1 MTAVNANASHLRPV
15 DVRTDLW
22 AIADLIELCF
32 SGQMDS
38 DGREYVRHLRR
49 TAQNPENIHM
59 IPGSN
64 EQVSS
69 PLSGYV
75 WVEDGRIVGNL
86 TLIPFYRGDRWLYL
100 ICNVA
105 VHPDYR
111 LRGIAQALTQAGIQH
126 VSDQRAYAVWLQV
139 RSDNPGAVHLY
150 RKLGFRERATRTTW
164 VLPDILPLPPRVP
177 LGYSIVKRRNPDW
190 PLQQAWLNNTYPP
203 AVTWNLSLDEK
214 RFSPGILRSLERFLA
229 AETLLQWSV
238 LAGNTLCGVLSWEP
252 HPSQEMIWPAVNP
265 EFEPGALLALLSHLR
280 RENPEDRRLTVN
292 YPAGRA
298 VSAFEQ
304 AGFYPLN
311 TLIWMEIPF
320 KEVIHA

>member
-1 MTAVNANASHLRPV
+1 MTAGTPTTSHLRPV
-15 DVRTDLW
+15 NPRTDLW

-49 TAQNPENIHM
+49 TAQNPETIQM

-64 EQVSS
+64 EQVAS

-86 TLIPFYRGDRWLYL
+86 TLIPFNRGGRWLYL

-111 LRGIAQALTQAGIQH
+111 LRGIAQALTQEGVQH
-126 VSDQRAYAVWLQV
+126 VADQRAHAVWLQV

-150 RKLGFRERATRTTW
+150 RKLGFRERAIRTTW

-177 LGYSIVKRRNPDW
+177 LGYSVSKRRNSDW
-190 PLQQAWLNNTYPP
+190 PQQRLWLNHTYPP
-203 AVTWNLSLDEK
+203 AVTWNLALNED
-214 RFSPGILRSLERFLA
+214 RFSPSLLRSIERFLA
-229 AETLLQWSV
+229 AETLMQWSV
-238 LAGNTLCGVLSWEP
+238 FAGPTLCGVLTWEP
-252 HPSQEMIWPAVNP
+252 HPTQEMIWPAVNP
-265 EFEPGALLALLSHLR
+265 EFEPGALLALLAYLR
-280 RENPEDRRLTVN
+280 NEHPEDRRIVVN

-311 TLIWMEIPF
+311 TLIWMEIPLQ
-320 KEVIHA
+320 EVIHA